1 VAGQPLEVRLATC
14 PIACDT
20 LLDGVLHTPLHVSA
34 VILKSECSV
43 SGKLYRIA
51 ATTSRADQMLGA

>member
-1 VAGQPLEVRLATC
+1 MAGQPREVRLATC

-20 LLDGVLHTPLHVSA
+20 RLDGVLHTPLYVSA
-34 VILKSECSV
+34 VLRKSERSV

-51 ATTSRADQMLGA
+51 ATASRADYMRGP